1 MSRGGSR
8 RGADRNAEGPDGWAV
23 AGGPAATQRQVPP
36 KAGDLSQFGKIAKP
50 AAGAPMTFGPSSVF
64 SKKEGKRETASMSRA
79 SSMNAFSILSQGGEA
94 PPEAAG
100 PASGKNSRAPSRKP
114 SVDLGPGGAP
124 EGLPARRKLNL
135 LPRSK
140 AAEEPTTP
148 DAEGAV
154 AFPSTE
160 GHAEAE
166 AADGGMSEADAN
178 KRIDEDLKEFFAI
191 RNVDEGED
199 YFEKLPAAH
208 HARLVEKVVSRA
220 IESKE
225 ADAQL
230 AADLFARA
238 VEKELC
244 TPDAFERGFL
254 PIAELLDDIAI
265 DAPKAFNLMA
275 LMLKGAGLADDEE
288 RRGRIAEKSIDA
300 DKLIALL
307 S

>member
-1 MSRGGSR
+1 LLASATETYEVDLRLLLAGEER
-8 RGADRNAEGPDGWAV
+8 PD
-23 AGGPAATQRQVPP
+23 T
-36 KAGDLSQFGKIAKP
+36 
-50 AAGAPMTFGPSSVF
+50 
-64 SKKEGKRETASMSRA
+64 
-79 SSMNAFSILSQGGEA
+79 
-94 PPEAAG
+94 
-100 PASGKNSRAPSRKP
+100 PASGEIAHSSTLGRSAQAAKRARQKANRARKQAEYEGPPARLKP
-114 SVDLGPGGAP
+114 SFG
-124 EGLPARRKLNL
+124 R

-140 AAEEPTTP
+140 SMEEATTP

-154 AFPSTE
+154 AFLSTE
-160 GHAEAE
+160 GDTEVE
-166 AADGGMSEADAN
+166 GADGVMSEADAS
-178 KRIDEDLKEFFAI
+178 KRIAEDLKELFDI

-208 HARLVEKVVSRA
+208 HARLVEKVISRA

-254 PIAELLDDIAI
+254 PIAELLDDIVI

-288 RRGRIAEKSIDA
+288 RCGRIAEKSIDA

-307 S
+307 FDVSR

>member
-1 MSRGGSR
+1 LASASETYQVKLRLLL
-8 RGADRNAEGPDGWAV
+8 ADEERPD
-23 AGGPAATQRQVPP
+23 T
-36 KAGDLSQFGKIAKP
+36 
-50 AAGAPMTFGPSSVF
+50 
-64 SKKEGKRETASMSRA
+64 
-79 SSMNAFSILSQGGEA
+79 
-94 PPEAAG
+94 
-100 PASGKNSRAPSRKP
+100 PASGEIDHSSTRRRSAQAAKRARQKANRARKQ
-114 SVDLGPGGAP
+114 AEY
-124 EGLPARRKLNL
+124 EGLPACWKLPFGR

-140 AAEEPTTP
+140 SAEEATTP

-160 GHAEAE
+160 GDAEAE

-191 RNVDEGED
+191 RNVDDGED
-199 YFEKLPAAH
+199 YFEKLPATH

-275 LMLKGAGLADDEE
+275 LMLKGAGLADNEE

-307 S
+307 FYVSR

>member
-23 AGGPAATQRQVPP
+23 AGGTPSRAPP
-36 KAGDLSQFGKIAKP
+36 KAGDLSQFGKINKP
-50 AAGAPMTFGPSSVF
+50 SAGAPMTFGPSSVF
-64 SKKEGKRETASMSRA
+64 NKKDTSKRESASLSRA
-79 SSMNAFSILSQGGEA
+79 SSVNAFSLLSQNPEIAAEVAA
-94 PPEAAG
+94 PS
-100 PASGKNSRAPSRKP
+100 SGKSSRAPSRKP

-124 EGLPARRKLNL
+124 EIASTRRKLNL

-140 AAEEPTTP
+140 PVGD
-148 DAEGAV
+148 DASRPASPEGV

-160 GHAEAE
+160 GGDEE
-166 AADGGMSEADAN
+166 TKGGLSEADAN
-178 KRIDEDLKEFFAI
+178 KKIDEDIKEFFAI

-199 YFEKLPAAH
+199 YFDKLPAEFRH
-208 HARLVEKVVSRA
+208 KLVDKIVTRA

-238 VEKELC
+238 VKKGLC
-244 TPDAFERGFL
+244 SAEAFEQGFI
-254 PIAELLDDIAI
+254 PIAEMLDDIAI

-275 LMLKGAGLADDEE
+275 LMLKGAGLASDEE
-288 RRGRIAEKSIDA
+288 RRARIAEKSMDS
-300 DKLIALL
+300 DKLLALL